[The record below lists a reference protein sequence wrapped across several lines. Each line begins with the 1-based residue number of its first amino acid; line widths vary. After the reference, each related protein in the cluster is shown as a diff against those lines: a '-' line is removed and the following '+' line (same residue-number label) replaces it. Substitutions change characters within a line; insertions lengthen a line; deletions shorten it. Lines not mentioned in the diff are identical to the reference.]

1 LNKKKSHINPKLN
14 KNVRKRVQET
24 LSVDALIAG
33 VQSRDRQILAQAITL
48 VESTHAEDRKT
59 AEALL
64 TGLAAHKNKNCGR
77 IVITGSPGAGKST
90 LINALGNEI
99 VKSGKSLA
107 ILATDPSSAISQGS
121 IMGDKTRMSDI
132 GHVDSVFIRPTPS
145 GNYLGGISKS
155 TLETIQICEAAQFD
169 YIILETVGVGQSE
182 YESYKLS
189 DIFLLLLN
197 PGAGDEIQGIKRGIM
212 EMADIVCI
220 NKYDSGTKALA
231 EATEKKY
238 KNAIKL
244 LQNNREEWE
253 TKVFKVSSIEHVGI
267 PKLWNCIADYID
279 ARIAS
284 GLLEQQRVKNN
295 LSILQEKAENYL
307 LSKHLE
313 NKAIQNIIENS
324 RANIANKETSLLN
337 ALQAMYV
344 ELDKIFKDS

>member
-1 LNKKKSHINPKLN
+1 M
-14 KNVRKRVQET
+14 RKRLQDT
-24 LSVDALIAG
+24 HSTDALLEG
-33 VQSRDRQILAQAITL
+33 VRSKNRQILAQAITL
-48 VESTHAEDRKT
+48 VESTHADDRL
-59 AEALL
+59 AADALL
-64 TGLAAHKNKNCGR
+64 TAIGSNKNPHCGR

-99 VKSGKSLA
+99 VKAGKSLA

-121 IMGDKTRMSDI
+121 ILGDKTRMADI
-132 GHVDSVFIRPTPS
+132 GKSEAVFIRPTPS

-155 TLETIQICEAAQFD
+155 TLETMQICEAAHFD
-169 YIILETVGVGQSE
+169 FIILETVGVGQSE

-220 NKYDSGTKALA
+220 NKYDTQTKELA

-244 LQNNREEWE
+244 LQNNREDWE
-253 TKVFKVSSIEHVGI
+253 TKVLKVSSITQVGI
-267 PKLWNCIADYID
+267 PALWKCIDQFISS
-279 ARIAS
+279 RIAS
-284 GLLEQQRVKNN
+284 GLLEQQRVANN

-307 LSKHLE
+307 LSKHLA
-313 NKAIQNIIENS
+313 NTSIQTIIERN
-324 RANIANKETSLLN
+324 RAYIANNETTLLN
-337 ALQAMYV
+337 ALLGMYS
-344 ELDKIFKDS
+344 ELDKIFEDK